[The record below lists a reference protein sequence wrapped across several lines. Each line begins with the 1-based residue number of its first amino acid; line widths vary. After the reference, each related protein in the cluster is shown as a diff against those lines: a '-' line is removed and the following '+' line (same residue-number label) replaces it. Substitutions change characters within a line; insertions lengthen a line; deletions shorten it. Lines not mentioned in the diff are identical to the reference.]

1 MTILNPDQIK
11 AVSYVKVDIC
21 WRGDGQAV
29 PRGGQGV
36 WRRGERDA
44 KRSAVHL
51 LLLIAALSA
60 FDAIPVFAALGED
73 ADGGLLPFPPSPI
86 FVKLSMF
93 YSGMNRTISPRDE
106 NRRREAGR
114 IGQLVANLVF

>member
-1 MTILNPDQIK
+1 MTVLNPDQIK
-11 AVSYVKVDIC
+11 AVSYVKVHIW

-44 KRSAVHL
+44 KRPAVHL

-60 FDAIPVFAALGED
+60 FDTIPHL
-73 ADGGLLPFPPSPI
+73 PPSAKTQTRDIYPSHTQPI
-86 FVKLSMF
+86 FVKLPLF

-106 NRRREAGR
+106 NRRKEAGR
-114 IGQLVANLVF
+114 IGQSVANLVS